1 MSITPRQERLYDA
14 ITAIDDTY
22 LEEALHPV
30 KRMKPRKILRRLTA
44 IAAAFAILIG
54 CFGIWPNFDYSILS
68 FSVAASDIEDAK
80 ILISYGLVPPY
91 SPNMGHVK
99 DNLSE
104 EWRDKDLFYI
114 RIGFEGYSKEWLR
127 DTYTKV
133 YYKGEGYTESATTDA
148 LSIRIPSSNEE
159 KYLRENF
166 CTIYGWTEESLQF
179 SLCVY
184 HTDGENTEEVFSQDF
199 LIYYDETYTI
209 NGASTAS
216 RVDPL
221 MYLKTNEQL
230 IEDIINNESLAGP
243 FIFSSPFQYKSTIYR
258 LSAQELTVLYSRK
271 GAAQAMLKKIY
282 QLQDIRGEVN
292 ITSKET
298 TQIMALCAILSS
310 DAFVSQLS
318 EEELKELNE
327 RVPVFKYM

>member
-1 MSITPRQERLYDA
+1 MSITPRQEKLF
-14 ITAIDDTY
+14 TAVTSIDDQY
-22 LEEALHPV
+22 LDEASAFPKEKQTNTF
-30 KRMKPRKILRRLTA
+30 KRLIAVAAA
-44 IAAAFAILIG
+44 IAILVGSFA
-54 CFGIWPNFDYSILS
+54 IWPNFDFSILS
-68 FSVAASDIEDAK
+68 FSVAASDMEEAK

-148 LSIRIPSSNEE
+148 LSIRIPASNEE
-159 KYLRENF
+159 KFVRENF
-166 CTIYGWTEESLQF
+166 CTIYGWTDKSLHF

-184 HTDGENTEEVFSQDF
+184 RNEGDDTVEIFSQDF

-216 RVDPL
+216 KVDPL
-221 MYLKTNEQL
+221 LYLKTNEQL

-243 FIFSSPFQYKSTIYR
+243 FIFSSPFQYKSTIYK
-258 LSAQELTVLYSRK
+258 LSAQELTVLYTRK

-282 QLQDIRGEVN
+282 ELQDIRGEVN

-298 TQIMALCAILSS
+298 IQIMALCSILSS
-310 DAFVSQLS
+310 DIFVSQLS

-327 RVPVFKYM
+327 RVPAFKYM